1 MMNLLRLNSVGSVL
15 DLEDNMVYPQLVDGL
30 PDLNM
35 GVELDECSDEWVLSL
50 SREDRVKVN
59 FPQSSNVLR
68 NELRFENE
76 IGGIENL

>member
-59 FPQSSNVLR
+59 FPQSSNVF
-68 NELRFENE
+68 NNSVKFADEL
-76 IGGIENL
+76 

>member
-1 MMNLLRLNSVGSVL
+1 MNLLRLNSVGSVL

-50 SREDRVKVN
+50 SKEDRVKVN
-59 FPQSSNVLR
+59 FPQSSNVF
-68 NELRFENE
+68 NNSVKFQDEL
-76 IGGIENL
+76 

>member
-35 GVELDECSDEWVLSL
+35 GIELDECSDEWVLSL
-50 SREDRVKVN
+50 SKEDRVKVN
-59 FPQSSNVLR
+59 FPQSSNVF
-68 NELRFENE
+68 NNSVKFADEL
-76 IGGIENL
+76 

>member
-1 MMNLLRLNSVGSVL
+1 MNLLRLNSVGSVL

-35 GVELDECSDEWVLSL
+35 GVELDECSDEWVLSI

-76 IGGIENL
+76 IGGVENL

>member
-35 GVELDECSDEWVLSL
+35 GVQLDECSEEWLSSL
-50 SREDRVKVN
+50 SKKDSVKV
-59 FPQSSNVLR
+59 
-68 NELRFENE
+68 E
-76 IGGIENL
+76 IASYQTF

>member
-1 MMNLLRLNSVGSVL
+1 MNLLRLNSVGSVL

-50 SREDRVKVN
+50 SKEDRVKVN

-76 IGGIENL
+76 IGGVENL

>member
-1 MMNLLRLNSVGSVL
+1 MNLLRLNSVGSVL

-59 FPQSSNVLR
+59 FPQSSNVF
-68 NELRFENE
+68 NNSVKFADEL
-76 IGGIENL
+76 

>member
-1 MMNLLRLNSVGSVL
+1 MNLLRLNSVGSVL

-50 SREDRVKVN
+50 SKEDRVKVN
-59 FPQSSNVLR
+59 FPQSSNVL
-68 NELRFENE
+68 NNSVKFADEL
-76 IGGIENL
+76 

>member
-50 SREDRVKVN
+50 SKEDRVKVN
-59 FPQSSNVLR
+59 FPQSSNVF
-68 NELRFENE
+68 NNSVKFADEL
-76 IGGIENL
+76 

>member
-1 MMNLLRLNSVGSVL
+1 MNLLRLNSVGSVL

-50 SREDRVKVN
+50 SKEDRVKVN
-59 FPQSSNVLR
+59 FPQSSNVF
-68 NELRFENE
+68 NNSVKFADEL
-76 IGGIENL
+76 

>member
-1 MMNLLRLNSVGSVL
+1 MNLLRLNSVGSVL

>member
-35 GVELDECSDEWVLSL
+35 GVQLDECSEEWLTSL
-50 SREDRVKVN
+50 SKKDSVKV
-59 FPQSSNVLR
+59 
-68 NELRFENE
+68 E
-76 IGGIENL
+76 IAGYQTF

>member
-35 GVELDECSDEWVLSL
+35 GVQLDECSEEWLSSL
-50 SREDRVKVN
+50 SKKDSVKVEMAS
-59 FPQSSNVLR
+59 FQS
-68 NELRFENE
+68 FQ
-76 IGGIENL
+76 

>member
-15 DLEDNMVYPQLVDGL
+15 DLENNIVYPQLVDGL

-59 FPQSSNVLR
+59 FPQSSNVF
-68 NELRFENE
+68 NNSVKFTDEL
-76 IGGIENL
+76 

>member
-1 MMNLLRLNSVGSVL
+1 MNLLRLNSVGSVL

-50 SREDRVKVN
+50 SKEDRVKVN
-59 FPQSSNVLR
+59 FPQSSNVFD
-68 NELRFENE
+68 NSVKFADEL
-76 IGGIENL
+76 

>member
-1 MMNLLRLNSVGSVL
+1 MNLLRLNSVGSVL

-76 IGGIENL
+76 IGGVENL

>member
-1 MMNLLRLNSVGSVL
+1 MNLLRLNSVGSVL

-50 SREDRVKVN
+50 SKEDRVKVN
-59 FPQSSNVLR
+59 FPQSSNVF
-68 NELRFENE
+68 NNSVKFEDEL
-76 IGGIENL
+76 